1 MLTMA
6 RRMSQLM
13 GLLILV
19 SMIFVLLS
27 VGSYSLDD
35 PAWNHYTSRE
45 VINIE
50 NLGGRTGAFLAD
62 WGLQLFGSTVFVF
75 IACTALGAICLMR
88 ARVRT
93 VIGAAWR
100 GLLLIVAVS
109 TLAHLYWLDDPF
121 FEAGLLAGGASGQWL
136 AEFLVPYLKLPGTY
150 AVAGLSVVWVL
161 SSCTRLSMSRGVRQ
175 VTGAVK
181 STRERRE
188 PDELFII

>member
-88 ARVRT
+88 AR
-93 VIGAAWR
+93 
-100 GLLLIVAVS
+100 
-109 TLAHLYWLDDPF
+109 P
-121 FEAGLLAGGASGQWL
+121 
-136 AEFLVPYLKLPGTY
+136 
-150 AVAGLSVVWVL
+150 
-161 SSCTRLSMSRGVRQ
+161 
-175 VTGAVK
+175 
-181 STRERRE
+181 
-188 PDELFII
+188 